1 MPPRRAMPTTVTRR
15 RGAWRQGAAAAA
27 FPFLPAVL
35 GADPRARAGAQA
47 KQRLPEYI
55 WPISMP
61 IQDAMAPDSTA
72 LWTALWTQP
81 GFLTGVRAD
90 SRRPTA
96 RTHVAS
102 SFFLRATKRRFHPD
116 VLEAGGQCRQA
127 RGGGDADQLA
137 RAGAP
142 RENFS
147 RNHPGPARTDRP
159 APTGRTRDQRGRNV
173 CATDSFRLA
182 NLLCPAH
189 RAGASAKR
197 RNS

>member
-1 MPPRRAMPTTVTRR
+1 MASGRCGGRFSVSSC
-15 RGAWRQGAAAAA
+15 GAGCG
-27 FPFLPAVL
+27 P
-35 GADPRARAGAQA
+35 ARACGCASQTALTRIHLADINADTGRHGSRQYGALDGA
-47 KQRLPEYI
+47 LDAARLSD
-55 WPISMP
+55 WS
-61 IQDAMAPDSTA
+61 QGRFSTA
-72 LWTALWTQP
+72 H
-81 GFLTGVRAD
+81 RAD
-90 SRRPTA
+90 TRGEF
-96 RTHVAS
+96 
-102 SFFLRATKRRFHPD
+102 FFLRATKRRFHPD